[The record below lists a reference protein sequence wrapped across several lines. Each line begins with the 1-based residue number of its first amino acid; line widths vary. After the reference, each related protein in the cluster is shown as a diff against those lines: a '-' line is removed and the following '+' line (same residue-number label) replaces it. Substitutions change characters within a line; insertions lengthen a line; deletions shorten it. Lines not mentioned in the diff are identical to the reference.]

1 MNNNTVDFSKL
12 RDFIKNSSDNNKIE
26 KKKRKKTIII
36 LTNIFTISFLIFGGF
51 GIKSI
56 LDYQE
61 DKKESKLLL

>member
-36 LTNIFTISFLIFGGF
+36 LTNIFTISFLFFFLF

-56 LDYQE
+56 LDY
-61 DKKESKLLL
+61 